1 MRDRAVGVPITT
13 MRFSRWRAGPTSF
26 GPFGRTLLTLGV
38 LIGLVIG
45 EPLMR
50 GLMVAMVGFDPNGQ
64 GFLVFYAALA
74 VPLCA
79 YLIVVRI
86 WKRVR
91 VV

>member
-1 MRDRAVGVPITT
+1 MRDRAAGAPITPT
-13 MRFSRWRAGPTSF
+13 EFSRWRGSPTSF
-26 GPFGRTLLTLGV
+26 GPVGRTMLTIGV
-38 LIGLVIG
+38 LVGLVIG
-45 EPLMR
+45 EPLTR
-50 GLMVAMVGFDPNGQ
+50 GLILAAVGFDPSGP
-64 GFLVFYAALA
+64 GFMVFYAALA